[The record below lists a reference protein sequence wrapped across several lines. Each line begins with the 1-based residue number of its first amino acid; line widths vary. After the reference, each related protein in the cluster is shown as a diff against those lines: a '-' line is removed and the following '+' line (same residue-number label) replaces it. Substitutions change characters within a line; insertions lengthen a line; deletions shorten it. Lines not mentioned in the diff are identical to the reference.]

1 MSLRRNCPCDLDGIC
16 PYEDMHSGYI
26 GSCEYWCGAEE
37 PEDDPE
43 VWEDDDDDFWYEPDI
58 KPYTSANPWD
68 APGMKLSD
76 FL

>member
-26 GSCEYWCGAEE
+26 GSCEYWCGSDE

-43 VWEDDDDDFWYEPDI
+43 VWDDYDPDE
-58 KPYTSANPWD
+58 KFYTSANPWD
-68 APGMKLSD
+68 APGMKQSD
-76 FL
+76 FF